1 MSKRDAEQ
9 VQKVLAGDQAAYEPL
24 VEAYQGRIFAF
35 VAGRIRNFSATE
47 DIVQNAFVEAY
58 MHLKSLKSPEKF
70 AGWLRGIALNLS
82 NKWLQQKRPIIS
94 IDDTSR
100 DITPEISEFPLPDLP
115 DEALEKSE
123 KKEAVIAAVDALPDI
138 YRESVLLHY
147 MEGMTYPEI
156 AAFLDVPE
164 STVTGRLQVAR
175 NRLRDELMPLVE
187 DTLREKRPR
196 PQLTRKVMA
205 ALPPLLYAMPT
216 QASLLA
222 KLKGTGMIKII
233 GIIGA
238 GIAGTGLYFGGI
250 SAVLNWGLENNE
262 LPQTSQLQ
270 LELENLAQNEQPI
283 PEKTDETDGTKS
295 SQQKVKS
302 DSTTSGDTQT
312 EKLDFGMESSPQDSL
327 IKIVYWI
334 PEAIYSDSVFIEL
347 DCFNIQGARVAK
359 PVNKTHASGSYTTF
373 LSKRGLPDGTYFVR
387 LRANRSDKNE
397 MLRKL
402 NLIWTDRNGKTKTE
416 KLDFGMEST
425 PQDSLIKI
433 VYWIP
438 EAVYSDSVFVEID
451 FYNSQGARAAKP
463 VNKMHNPGSYTTFLS
478 KRRLPDGRYL
488 VRLSATQQSLKEHQE
503 VHHAL
508 ELVWRYRYQYGGNVQ
523 QKMDFKIVRSPQ
535 ASIMEIAYW
544 IPEKVYSDPVFIELD
559 FFNSQGARV
568 AKPVNKT
575 HAPGSYTAFLP
586 KRGLPDGT
594 YFVRLR
600 ANRSEENAVR
610 RSLNLIW
617 LYRNRTEPKYPIDLK
632 IESSPQDSLVKIVY
646 SIPEGFHPAFVEIIF
661 FNNQNMMVAKPVNKT
676 HAPGSYTKF
685 LSKRGLPDGTYWV
698 KMAAGRDF
706 TLQGSL
712 YSPYV
717 VRRRENLIWTER
729 K

>member
-9 VQKVLAGDQAAYEPL
+9 VKKTLAGDQAAYEPL

-35 VAGRIRNFSATE
+35 VAGRIRDLSATE

-100 DITPEISEFPLPDLP
+100 DITPEVSEFPLPDLP
-115 DEALEKSE
+115 DEVLEKSQT
-123 KKEAVIAAVDALPDI
+123 KETVLTAVDALPHI
-138 YRESVLLHY
+138 YREAVLLHY
-147 MEGMTYPEI
+147 MAGMTYPEI

-187 DTLREKRPR
+187 DTLREKRPT
-196 PQLTRKVMA
+196 PQLTRKIIA
-205 ALPPLLYAMPT
+205 ALPPLLYAAAPA

-222 KLKGTGMIKII
+222 KLKGTGMIKIM

-250 SAVLNWGLENNE
+250 SAVLNWGQENNE
-262 LPQTSQLQ
+262 LSQTSPIQ
-270 LELENLAQNEQPI
+270 LELENPIQNEQPI
-283 PEKTDETDGTKS
+283 PEKTDEKEDVES
-295 SQQKVKS
+295 SQQEVQS
-302 DSTTSGDTQT
+302 DSNTSSDTQT
-312 EKLDFGMESSPQDSL
+312 EKLDFRMESTPQDSL
-327 IKIVYWI
+327 VKIVYWI
-334 PEAIYSDSVFIEL
+334 PEAIY
-347 DCFNIQGARVAK
+347 A
-359 PVNKTHASGSYTTF
+359 
-373 LSKRGLPDGTYFVR
+373 
-387 LRANRSDKNE
+387 
-397 MLRKL
+397 
-402 NLIWTDRNGKTKTE
+402 
-416 KLDFGMEST
+416 
-425 PQDSLIKI
+425 
-433 VYWIP
+433 
-438 EAVYSDSVFVEID
+438 DSVFVEID

-463 VNKMHNPGSYTTFLS
+463 VNKTHAPGSYTAFLS
-478 KRRLPDGRYL
+478 KRGLPDGRYL

-508 ELVWRYRYQYGGNVQ
+508 ELVWRYRYQYGGNGQ
-523 QKMDFKIVRSPQ
+523 QKMDFKIISSPK

-559 FFNSQGARV
+559 FYNSQGARV

-586 KRGLPDGT
+586 KQGLPDGT

-617 LYRNRTEPKYPIDLK
+617 PYRNQLEPKYPIDLK

-646 SIPEGFHPAFVEIIF
+646 LIPELRPAFVEIIF
-661 FNNQNMMVAKPVNKT
+661 FNNQNMMVARPVNKK
-676 HAPGSYTKF
+676 HAPGSYTAF
-685 LSKRGLPDGTYWV
+685 LSKRGLLDGTYWV
-698 KMAAGRDF
+698 KMAVGRDF
-706 TLQGSL
+706 TLQG
-712 YSPYV
+712 YPYPPYV
-717 VRRRENLIWTER
+717 VRRTLNLIWANR

>member
-123 KKEAVIAAVDALPDI
+123 KKEAVLTAVDALPDI

-156 AAFLDVPE
+156 AAFLHVPE

-312 EKLDFGMESSPQDSL
+312 EKLDFGMES
-327 IKIVYWI
+327 
-334 PEAIYSDSVFIEL
+334 
-347 DCFNIQGARVAK
+347 
-359 PVNKTHASGSYTTF
+359 
-373 LSKRGLPDGTYFVR
+373 
-387 LRANRSDKNE
+387 
-397 MLRKL
+397 
-402 NLIWTDRNGKTKTE
+402 
-416 KLDFGMEST
+416 T

-438 EAVYSDSVFVEID
+438 EAVYSDSVFIELDCFNI
-451 FYNSQGARAAKP
+451 QGARVAKP

-661 FNNQNMMVAKPVNKT
+661 FNNQNMMVARPVNKT